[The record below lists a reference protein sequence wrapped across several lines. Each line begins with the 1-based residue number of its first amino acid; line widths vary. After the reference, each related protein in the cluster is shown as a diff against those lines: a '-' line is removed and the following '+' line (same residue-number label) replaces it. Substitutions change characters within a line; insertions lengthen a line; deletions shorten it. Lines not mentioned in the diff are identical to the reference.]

1 MISISNQSQTLSL
14 LNALKKATDMTNKSA
29 ERLSSG
35 YRINSAS
42 DDPAGYMIASGL
54 TKQMKGYEA
63 ANQNAVAAQSITK
76 IAESGFQSL
85 SDAALEIKS
94 LALQASSASD
104 DEKVALEAKAKSIM
118 DQMRSIKN
126 STKYSDNPVYKEE
139 GYTFQVGYTTDEYS
153 KLSLDTSLEAG
164 DLHDFDIDSYEV
176 DFTSEDANLDET
188 IETFDQL
195 TDDLNMKTM
204 HAANVST
211 SLDSIIESQEVTYA
225 NIVEARSN
233 IIDTDVAYEMSEL
246 VKSEIMS
253 SMVAALMQQTQ
264 SMNANLLLGLISGVT
279 K

>member
-35 YRINSAS
+35 SRINSAS

>member
-94 LALQASSASD
+94 LAIQANSATG

-118 DQMRSIKN
+118 NQMRNIKN

-139 GYTFQVGYTTDEYS
+139 GFTFQVGYTTDEYS
-153 KLSLDTSLEAG
+153 KLSLDTSLEAS

-176 DFTSEDANLDET
+176 DFTSEDANIEET
-188 IETFDQL
+188 IKTFDQL

-211 SLDSIIESQEVTYA
+211 SLDSVIESQEVTYA

-264 SMNANLLLGLISGVT
+264 SMNANLLLGLISSVGR
-279 K
+279 

>member
-1 MISISNQSQTLSL
+1 
-14 LNALKKATDMTNKSA
+14 MTNKSA

-54 TKQMKGYEA
+54 TKQIRGYEA
-63 ANQNAVAAQSITK
+63 ANQNAVTAQSITK
-76 IAESGFQSL
+76 IAESGFQSM

-94 LALQASSASD
+94 LALQASSATD
-104 DEKVALEAKAKSIM
+104 EEKVALEAKAKSIM

-126 STKYSDNPVYKEE
+126 STKYGDTSVYTKE

-153 KLSLDTSLEAG
+153 KLSLETSCEAE

-176 DFTSEDANLDET
+176 DFTSEDANLEET

-211 SLDSIIESQEVTYA
+211 SLDSIIETQEVNYS
-225 NIVEARSN
+225 NIVEARSS
-233 IIDTDVAYEMSEL
+233 IVDADIAYEMSEL

-253 SMVAALMQQTQ
+253 SMVTALIQQTQ
-264 SMNANLLLGLISGVT
+264 SMNANLLLGLISGVAR
-279 K
+279 

>member
-14 LNALKKATDMTNKSA
+14 LNALKKATDMTNKTA

-54 TKQMKGYEA
+54 TKQIRGYEI
-63 ANQNAVAAQSITK
+63 ANKNAVTAQSITK
-76 IAESGFQSL
+76 IAESGFQSM

-104 DEKVALEAKAKSIM
+104 DEKVALETKAKSIM
-118 DQMRSIKN
+118 EQMKSIKN
-126 STKYSDNPVYKEE
+126 STKYGDSSVYKKD
-139 GYTFQVGYTTDEYS
+139 GYTFQVGYTSDEYS
-153 KLSLDTSLEAG
+153 KLSLDTSLDAE
-164 DLHDFDIDSYEV
+164 DLHGFDIDSYEI
-176 DFTSEDANLDET
+176 DFTSEDANIDEA

-195 TDDLNMKTM
+195 TDDLNSKTM

-211 SLDSIIESQEVTYA
+211 SLDSVIENQEMTYS

-233 IIDTDVAYEMSEL
+233 IIDTDIAYEMSEL
-246 VKSEIMS
+246 VKSEILA
-253 SMVAALMQQTQ
+253 SMVTAIIQQTE
-264 SMNANLLLGLISGVT
+264 SMNANLVLGLISGAT
-279 K
+279 Q

>member
-14 LNALKKATDMTNKSA
+14 LNALQKATEMTNKSA

-54 TKQMKGYEA
+54 TKQIRGYEA
-63 ANQNAVAAQSITK
+63 ANQNAVTAQSVTK
-76 IAESGFQSL
+76 IAESGFQSMA
-85 SDAALEIKS
+85 DAALEIKS
-94 LALQASSASD
+94 LALQANSASE
-104 DEKVALEAKAKSIM
+104 DEKVALEAKANSIM

-126 STKYSDNPVYKEE
+126 STKYGDAAVYKKE
-139 GYTFQVGYTTDEYS
+139 GYTFQVGYTSDEYS
-153 KLSLDTSLEAG
+153 KLSLDTSCEAE

-176 DFTSEDANLDET
+176 DFTSEDANIDET

-204 HAANVST
+204 HVANVST
-211 SLDSIIESQEVTYA
+211 SLDSVIESQEVTYA

-233 IIDTDVAYEMSEL
+233 IIDTDIAYEMSEL
-246 VKSEIMS
+246 VKSEIMA
-253 SMVAALMQQTQ
+253 SMVTALMQQTQ